1 MLSIIGNISMSEG
14 TCLVRPSLEK
24 SCLHWFARCATFTLT
39 CLVVCSLLEH
49 TTTLS
54 QVASQLPGPWRTSC
68 PLAGKPSWIQ
78 FESAHN
84 TLMQMPF
91 PNYPACGYRE
101 PHEKETATG
110 TQPEEDE
117 DRSINNITKRFLSLK
132 LECKVPPCLWACQC
146 NKSPHKRPVVHYNRL
161 KPYFLPKQPSSNPEW
176 ISSHILRITTEMK
189 ILINKMK
196 MLCQTLHL
204 ILSYITSSTPTK
216 SSTYCFNFP
225 STRLTPSMVK
235 PETTA
240 SRPIYR

>member
-117 DRSINNITKRFLSLK
+117 DIPEVSTMSPRYSWVSSWSVDELKSPPAYGPVNVTNHPTNDQLCTIIAWSHTSFLSSP
-132 LECKVPPCLWACQC
+132 VPTQ
-146 NKSPHKRPVVHYNRL
+146 NESVHTSTLNHHRDENTDQQNENAL
-161 KPYFLPKQPSSNPEW
+161 SD
-176 ISSHILRITTEMK
+176 T
-189 ILINKMK
+189 
-196 MLCQTLHL
+196 TLHFVL
-204 ILSYITSSTPTK
+204 HNQQYTNKI
-216 SSTYCFNFP
+216 
-225 STRLTPSMVK
+225 
-235 PETTA
+235 
-240 SRPIYR
+240 